1 MRPPTQQ
8 LAHMEWFF
16 WELIAGLQKFK
27 RWGNHPKNT
36 PEDVLQH
43 TKKTVVLTM
52 FAIFLERRYSKLT
65 FDPFTVL
72 AMSVVHDWGE
82 GKAGE
87 ITSVVKNDFRVKKA
101 LAEIESE
108 MLERFLKEHLP
119 AALCEDVKML
129 LGFVDNLETPEGKFF
144 RAIETLGYVHYM
156 LYEIYE
162 CRHFEFLTDFR
173 TQAAVLDGLRGQYSS
188 IDLFWY
194 AMREMAA
201 EHLPP
206 ISGN

>member
-1 MRPPTQQ
+1 MSDNQKKF
-8 LAHMEWFF
+8 AHLEWFF
-16 WELIAGLQKFK
+16 WDLISGLQKFK

-43 TKKTVVLTM
+43 TTKTTILTM
-52 FAIFLERRYSKLT
+52 FVIFLERKYGRIT

-72 AMSVVHDWGE
+72 AMSVIHDWGE
-82 GKAGE
+82 GKTGE
-87 ITSVVKNDFRVKKA
+87 ITHVVKNDPRVKKA
-101 LAEIESE
+101 LTEIESE

-119 AALCEDVKML
+119 DVLCEEVKEL

-156 LYEIYE
+156 LYEICE
-162 CRHFEFLTDFR
+162 CHHLEFLTDFR
-173 TQAAVLDGLRGQYSS
+173 KQASVLDGLRGEYVS
-188 IDLFWY
+188 IDLFWD

-206 ISGN
+206 VPG